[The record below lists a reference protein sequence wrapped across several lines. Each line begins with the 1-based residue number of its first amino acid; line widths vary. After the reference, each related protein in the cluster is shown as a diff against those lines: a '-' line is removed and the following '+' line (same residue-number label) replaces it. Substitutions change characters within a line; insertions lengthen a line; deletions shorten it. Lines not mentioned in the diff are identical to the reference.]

1 MRIPYLL
8 VQNALDA
15 MVGDKNVVSMSGQA
29 MVRPVYRRTPQ
40 GLGKADAGREQCGL
54 WLRVSHHAVVSLR
67 ALYARGLEELTLGGG
82 NVVFGF
88 RRIISQVSEG
98 QHNVQEM

>member
-67 ALYARGLEELTLGGG
+67 ALYARPGRAHAGWWQCGVWLQAHHLT
-82 NVVFGF
+82 
-88 RRIISQVSEG
+88 
-98 QHNVQEM
+98 